1 MTDGAQDTTTAST
14 LDAAQALDPRAL
26 VALRD
31 NQRQLDQDGVEV
43 GVSRQA
49 LDETLAH
56 LAALQ
61 RQLDKARAKYDTLW
75 SDYMALEIAIT
86 HEIEQLEAAELALS
100 ARDAP
105 QAQAVV
111 KPLEWYPDPGA
122 FPSPTWGA
130 QSSFGRFI
138 IEEVSAS
145 DTPAYEVRYTPHHL
159 ISINDSL
166 EDAKAAAQADFERRI
181 LSALTRPS
189 PPTEA
194 RPVEALT
201 HRIEHDGF
209 EGTVQGNYVTREGK
223 RGVVLQQI
231 GTRVVH
237 VYGERWLASLD
248 NHKEQRNG

>member
-1 MTDGAQDTTTAST
+1 M
-14 LDAAQALDPRAL
+14 
-26 VALRD
+26 
-31 NQRQLDQDGVEV
+31 
-43 GVSRQA
+43 
-49 LDETLAH
+49 
-56 LAALQ
+56 
-61 RQLDKARAKYDTLW
+61 
-75 SDYMALEIAIT
+75 
-86 HEIEQLEAAELALS
+86 
-100 ARDAP
+100 
-105 QAQAVV
+105 
-111 KPLEWYPDPGA
+111 
-122 FPSPTWGA
+122 
-130 QSSFGRFI
+130 
-138 IEEVSAS
+138 
-145 DTPAYEVRYTPHHL
+145 RYTPHHL

-189 PPTEA
+189 TTEA
-194 RPVEALT
+194 KPVEALT